1 MLIAPNVY
9 LTVCN
14 KKGKKLTFLEVVL
27 YLFLPLTSFISQSAL
42 IFLFLSWGEKTN
54 LNTSTHLS

>member
-42 IFLFLSWGEKTN
+42 IFLFLSWGEK
-54 LNTSTHLS
+54 NT